1 MGEPKKINIYTSGS
15 EYIILSLNC
24 NQILAKIK
32 IKINK
37 NVDFFYN
44 FIYNMRKKNIGGK
57 TTMYE
62 RSAIVL
68 ERYIDQL
75 FGFNKEHNLRNNFLN
90 FGNLIE
96 ELKEYQAM
104 LHEEENV
111 IGKFD
116 EIAQEIQTIQKLQ
129 EKLCLSN
136 QKLENERNK
145 LFNEIE
151 GNPNTVQNRLEKLEN
166 IVDENNEELKKLREQ
181 YIKAFVI
188 FIERQKERNK
198 FARKKRTVE
207 ANHLAKMKEIN
218 KRFQGLD
225 TKYVQVMKRF
235 LDNDKGK
242 IKDEITDIMI
252 KNGKNEKIGFNRQ
265 VIDNAVDIRTYI
277 SEREAECYIKVYEKI
292 KKLLSEV
299 DNDNLKLDNYER
311 LFRDTSV
318 KLAFLNAEKEY
329 IVEFLDNE
337 RMTVIGG
344 IQVHEKMMDEACRNF
359 ETDIRQIDNLY
370 ELILREIT
378 GKSEKSAYEE
388 LYNKTYLRDIQEE
401 EKSFEAEVTN
411 IKINMGTVINS
422 NYWRIEGIKH
432 VYDVFQKEVTEKFGK
447 DLSEYQVEEIEE
459 IVDLQE
465 KMNEKMNVLK
475 TIQDTIQ
482 EQVRSTINAN
492 NNIKPKLHSQ
502 YIYEEGNQYD
512 DDYEEDEY
520 EDKEDEYSN
529 DETNNNNYQDNIFN
543 NNQEYE
549 NITLFN
555 DDKYVNTQYEED
567 ESKDDEYIS
576 NQYYNSNEQENVQYN
591 NDNVDEYEN
600 ITLFD
605 EEEQYYNDK
614 NEEYEDNQYYNND
627 EDDDY
632 EEEYEENQYYDNNED
647 DEYEEDNQYYDNNEN
662 DEYEEDNQYYDNDE
676 EDDYEDDQYYDDEE
690 DYYDENEYYDEE
702 DEYDQYD
709 DEDMDDDNRYEKY
722 KSKYLNDEVT
732 YANSYNS
739 QNNRVLSR
747 MKEDED
753 DDEADIYSVMFSKIN
768 NTNIKK
774 RKTPSERIK
783 RNIATKNKKSKRKQ
797 KDVYSFQGTN
807 NVFNKIFK
815 KR

>member
-1 MGEPKKINIYTSGS
+1 
-15 EYIILSLNC
+15 
-24 NQILAKIK
+24 
-32 IKINK
+32 
-37 NVDFFYN
+37 
-44 FIYNMRKKNIGGK
+44 
-57 TTMYE
+57 MYE

-104 LHEEENV
+104 LCEEENV

-198 FARKKRTVE
+198 FARKKRTIE

-235 LDNDKGK
+235 LENDKGK

-252 KNGKNEKIGFNRQ
+252 KNGRNEKIGFNRQ

-299 DNDNLKLDNYER
+299 ENDNLKLDNYER

-447 DLSEYQVEEIEE
+447 DLSEYQVEEIE
-459 IVDLQE
+459 DLQQ
-465 KMNEKMNVLK
+465 KMDEKMNVLK
-475 TIQDTIQ
+475 SIQNTIQ

-492 NNIKPKLHSQ
+492 NNIQPKLHSQ
-502 YIYEEGNQYD
+502 YIYEEGDQYD

-520 EDKEDEYSN
+520 EDNEDDN
-529 DETNNNNYQDNIFN
+529 ETNNNKNNTFNI
-543 NNQEYE
+543 NQQYE
-549 NITLFN
+549 NITLFS
-555 DDKYVNTQYEED
+555 ED
-567 ESKDDEYIS
+567 EYKNTKYNDKKDEYE
-576 NQYYNSNEQENVQYN
+576 NNKYYQNEENYETYQYN
-591 NDNVDEYEN
+591 NDYNKENQDYQN

-605 EEEQYYNDK
+605 EDNNKYEDTQEDEEEQFYDNNEEDYEDNQYYDDNEESEYEEEQYYDNDEDEYEEEQYYD
-614 NEEYEDNQYYNND
+614 NDENEEEQYYDDDEEEYEDNQYF
-627 EDDDY
+627 ED
-632 EEEYEENQYYDNNED
+632 
-647 DEYEEDNQYYDNNEN
+647 YEEDN
-662 DEYEEDNQYYDNDE
+662 YE
-676 EDDYEDDQYYDDEE
+676 
-690 DYYDENEYYDEE
+690 ENEYYDDNEE
-702 DEYDQYD
+702 DEYEQYNEYD
-709 DEDMDDDNRYEKY
+709 DELDEENRYEKY
-722 KSKYLNDEVT
+722 KNKYLNDGLT
-732 YANSYNS
+732 YTNSYNNQS
-739 QNNRVLSR
+739 NHLFSR
-747 MKEDED
+747 KQAD
-753 DDEADIYSVMFSKIN
+753 DDEEEEDIYSVMFSKIN
-768 NTNIKK
+768 NTRVKK
-774 RKTPSERIK
+774 RKTPSNRIK
-783 RNIATKNKKSKRKQ
+783 RNIAASMKEKNKKARRKQ
-797 KDVYSFQGTN
+797 KDIYSFQGSN
-807 NVFNKIFK
+807 NVFDKIFK

>member
-1 MGEPKKINIYTSGS
+1 
-15 EYIILSLNC
+15 
-24 NQILAKIK
+24 
-32 IKINK
+32 
-37 NVDFFYN
+37 
-44 FIYNMRKKNIGGK
+44 
-57 TTMYE
+57 MYE

-68 ERYIDQL
+68 ERYLDQL

-104 LHEEENV
+104 LREEENV

-207 ANHLAKMKEIN
+207 ANHFAKMKEIN
-218 KRFQGLD
+218 KRFQGLNVKD
-225 TKYVQVMKRF
+225 VQIMKRF
-235 LDNDKGK
+235 FENDKGK
-242 IKDEITDIMI
+242 IKAEITDIMI
-252 KNGKNEKIGFNRQ
+252 KNGKNEKIGFNKQ
-265 VIDNAVDIRTYI
+265 VIDKAVDIRIYI
-277 SEREAECYIKVYEKI
+277 AERESECYIKVYEKI
-292 KKLLSEV
+292 KKLLSEA

-311 LFRDTSV
+311 LLRDTSV
-318 KLAFLNAEKEY
+318 KLAFLDAEKEY

-378 GKSEKSAYEE
+378 GKSEQSAYQE

-411 IKINMGTVINS
+411 IKINIGTVINS

-492 NNIKPKLHSQ
+492 NNTKPKLHSQ
-502 YIYEEGNQYD
+502 YIYEEGDQYD

-529 DETNNNNYQDNIFN
+529 DETNNNEYQDNIFN
-543 NNQEYE
+543 NNQQYE
-549 NITLFN
+549 NITLFK
-555 DDKYVNTQYEED
+555 DD
-567 ESKDDEYIS
+567 ESVDDEYIN
-576 NQYYNSNEQENVQYN
+576 NQYYNSNKHENVQYN
-591 NDNVDEYEN
+591 KDNIDEYEN

-605 EEEQYYNDK
+605 EDNIQYNNREEYDND
-614 NEEYEDNQYYNND
+614 EEYEDNQYYNND
-627 EDDDY
+627 DDDDY

-647 DEYEEDNQYYDNNEN
+647 DEYEEDNQYYDN
-662 DEYEEDNQYYDNDE
+662 DE
-676 EDDYEDDQYYDDEE
+676 EDDYEDDQYYNDEE
-690 DYYDENEYYDEE
+690 DDYEENEYYDDDEE

-732 YANSYNS
+732 YTNSYNGQS
-739 QNNRVLSR
+739 NRVLSR
-747 MKEDED
+747 IQED
-753 DDEADIYSVMFSKIN
+753 DDDDTDIYSVMFSK
-768 NTNIKK
+768 
-774 RKTPSERIK
+774 
-783 RNIATKNKKSKRKQ
+783 RNITTKNKKSKRKQ
-797 KDVYSFQGTN
+797 RDVYSFQGTN

>member
-1 MGEPKKINIYTSGS
+1 LE
-15 EYIILSLNC
+15 
-24 NQILAKIK
+24 
-32 IKINK
+32 
-37 NVDFFYN
+37 
-44 FIYNMRKKNIGGK
+44 GK
-57 TTMYE
+57 TAMYE

-68 ERYIDQL
+68 ERYLDQL

-104 LHEEENV
+104 IREEENV

-198 FARKKRTVE
+198 FARKKRTIE

-225 TKYVQVMKRF
+225 VKYVQIMKRF
-235 LDNDKGK
+235 VENDKGK
-242 IKDEITDIMI
+242 VKDEIIDIMI
-252 KNGKNEKIGFNRQ
+252 KNGRSEKIGFNKQ
-265 VIDNAVDIRTYI
+265 VIEKAVDIRTYI
-277 SEREAECYIKVYEKI
+277 MEREAECYIKIYEKI
-292 KKLLSEV
+292 KKLLSEAE
-299 DNDNLKLDNYER
+299 NDNLKLDNYER
-311 LFRDTSV
+311 LFRDTDV

-344 IQVHEKMMDEACRNF
+344 IQVHEKMMEEACRNF

-378 GKSEKSAYEE
+378 GKSEQSAYQE

-447 DLSEYQVEEIEE
+447 DLSEYQVEEIE
-459 IVDLQE
+459 DLQQ
-465 KMNEKMNVLK
+465 KMDEQMNVLK
-475 TIQDTIQ
+475 SIQNTIQ

-492 NNIKPKLHSQ
+492 TNSQPKLHSQ
-502 YIYEEGNQYD
+502 YIYEEGDQYD
-512 DDYEEDEY
+512 DDYEEDYEQDYVEEY
-520 EDKEDEYSN
+520 EEDNTEETNSN
-529 DETNNNNYQDNIFN
+529 DHQDNIFSG
-543 NNQEYE
+543 NQEYE

-555 DDKYVNTQYEED
+555 DDKYKNTQDDDEED
-567 ESKDDEYIS
+567 KYENYQYINTNKQDEY
-576 NQYYNSNEQENVQYN
+576 NEDTQYYD
-591 NDNVDEYEN
+591 NDDEYEN
-600 ITLFD
+600 MTFFND
-605 EEEQYYNDK
+605 ENNQYTNNEENEYREEEQYYN
-614 NEEYEDNQYYNND
+614 NEEDEYEDNQYDYD
-627 EDDDY
+627 EED
-632 EEEYEENQYYDNNED
+632 EYEDNEYYDNEE
-647 DEYEEDNQYYDNNEN
+647 DEYEDNE
-662 DEYEEDNQYYDNDE
+662 
-676 EDDYEDDQYYDDEE
+676 YYDDEE
-690 DYYDENEYYDEE
+690 DEYEDNQYDYDEE
-702 DEYDQYD
+702 DEYEDNEYYDNEDEYEDTQYD
-709 DEDMDDDNRYEKY
+709 YDNEEYGQYDEDMDDDNRYEKY
-722 KSKYLNDEVT
+722 KNKYLTNDKVT
-732 YANSYNS
+732 YS
-739 QNNRVLSR
+739 NRYSHQSNRLFSR
-747 MKEDED
+747 KQED
-753 DDEADIYSVMFSKIN
+753 DDDDEEDIYSVMFSKIN
-768 NTNIKK
+768 NTHTKK
-774 RKTPSERIK
+774 RKTPSNRIK
-783 RNIATKNKKSKRKQ
+783 RNIAASIKEKNKKARKKQ
-797 KDVYSFQGTN
+797 KDVYSFQGSN
-807 NVFNKIFK
+807 NVFDKIFK

>member
-1 MGEPKKINIYTSGS
+1 
-15 EYIILSLNC
+15 
-24 NQILAKIK
+24 
-32 IKINK
+32 
-37 NVDFFYN
+37 
-44 FIYNMRKKNIGGK
+44 
-57 TTMYE
+57 MYE

-68 ERYIDQL
+68 ERYLDQL

-104 LHEEENV
+104 LREEENV

-207 ANHLAKMKEIN
+207 ANHFAKMKEIN
-218 KRFQGLD
+218 KRFQGLNVKD
-225 TKYVQVMKRF
+225 VQIMKRF
-235 LDNDKGK
+235 FENDKGK
-242 IKDEITDIMI
+242 IKAEITDIMI
-252 KNGKNEKIGFNRQ
+252 KNGKNEKIGFNKQ
-265 VIDNAVDIRTYI
+265 VIDKAVDIRIYI
-277 SEREAECYIKVYEKI
+277 AERESECYIKVYEKI
-292 KKLLSEV
+292 KKLLSEA

-311 LFRDTSV
+311 LLRDTSV
-318 KLAFLNAEKEY
+318 KLAFLDAEKEY

-378 GKSEKSAYEE
+378 GKSEQSAYQE

-411 IKINMGTVINS
+411 IKINIGTVINS

-492 NNIKPKLHSQ
+492 NNTKPKLHSQ
-502 YIYEEGNQYD
+502 YIYEEGDQYD

-529 DETNNNNYQDNIFN
+529 DETNNNEYQDNIFN
-543 NNQEYE
+543 NNQQYE

-567 ESKDDEYIS
+567 DESEDDEYIN
-576 NQYYNSNEQENVQYN
+576 NQYYNSNKHENVQYN
-591 NDNVDEYEN
+591 KDNIDEYEN

-605 EEEQYYNDK
+605 EDNIQYNNREEYENDEYYQENKERENENQYYDTDEEEQYYND
-614 NEEYEDNQYYNND
+614 NDEEYEDNQYYNND
-627 EDDDY
+627 DDDDY

-647 DEYEEDNQYYDNNEN
+647 DEYEEDNQYYDN
-662 DEYEEDNQYYDNDE
+662 DE
-676 EDDYEDDQYYDDEE
+676 EDDYEDDQYYNDEE
-690 DYYDENEYYDEE
+690 DDYEENEYYDDDEE

-732 YANSYNS
+732 YTNSYNGQS
-739 QNNRVLSR
+739 NRVLSR
-747 MKEDED
+747 IQED
-753 DDEADIYSVMFSKIN
+753 DDDDTDIYSVMFSKIN
-768 NTNIKK
+768 NTNNIKK

-783 RNIATKNKKSKRKQ
+783 RNITTKNKKSKRKQ
-797 KDVYSFQGTN
+797 RDVYSFQGTN